1 MLSPWRKSGEIGL
14 QAKSSSI
21 RLLNTSFKQVFSTRR
36 LNQHSVQENGTER
49 FNLFQVRKLRL
60 PVHTLSKLL
69 VTMPRFVNLT

>member
-21 RLLNTSFKQVFSTRR
+21 RLLNTSFKRVFSTRR

-49 FNLFQVRKLRL
+49 SNLFQVRKLRL